1 MGIYR
6 SNMENKYYEMLLK
19 AINKLEKEV
28 DDIDDILD
36 ELILIGETYE

>member
-1 MGIYR
+1 
-6 SNMENKYYEMLLK
+6 MLLK